1 MKLALKFNL
10 IFIVVFGLGLL
21 ATAFIANRFLQDN
34 AREETVQRARLM
46 MESARSTRNYTT
58 TEIRPILERYQRAN
72 GVFYPETVP
81 AFSAIKIF
89 SYLRKTY
96 PDYSYREATL
106 NPTNPED
113 RAVEWEADVVNIFRN
128 DPTKTEFVG
137 EREAPSGR
145 TLFLA
150 KPFKAVQSC
159 LECHSTPDVAPAA
172 MVKIYGSNN
181 GFGWKLNEIVAAQIV
196 SVPMSVP
203 QAVASKALWNLMLWL
218 AAIAVVSLIMLNFTL
233 ILAVIRPVARL
244 SAAADQISK
253 GHLDVPELPVNGKDE
268 VSVLA
273 DSFNRMH
280 RSLKSAMKML
290 ED

>member
-1 MKLALKFNL
+1 L
-10 IFIVVFGLGLL
+10 IFVTVFGLGLA
-21 ATAFIANRFLQDN
+21 ATVFIANRFLQDN
-34 AREETVQRARLM
+34 AREETVQQARLM
-46 MESARSTRNYTT
+46 MESAGSTRNYTS

-96 PDYSYREATL
+96 PNYSYREATL

-113 RAVEWEADVVNIFRN
+113 RAVDWESDVINVFRN
-128 DPTKTEFVG
+128 DPTKLEFVG
-137 EREAPSGR
+137 ERDAPSGR
-145 TLFLA
+145 SLFLA
-150 KPFKAVQSC
+150 KPITAKQSC
-159 LECHSTPDVAPAA
+159 LECHSTPDVAPPA
-172 MVKIYGSNN
+172 MVKIYGANN
-181 GFGWKLNEIVAAQIV
+181 GFGWKLNEVVSAQIV

-203 QAVASKALWNLMLWL
+203 QSVASKALWNLMLWL
-218 AAIAVVSLIMLNFTL
+218 AAIAVISLILLNFTL
-233 ILAVIRPVARL
+233 ILAVIRPVSRL
-244 SAAADQISK
+244 STAADQISK
-253 GHLDVPELPVNGKDE
+253 GNLDVPELPVQGKDE

>member
-1 MKLALKFNL
+1 MNLSLKFNL
-10 IFIVVFGLGLL
+10 IFITVFGLGLA
-21 ATAFIANRFLQDN
+21 ATVFIANRFLQGN
-34 AREETVQRARLM
+34 AREETVQQARLM
-46 MESARSTRNYTT
+46 MESAGSTRNYTS

-96 PDYSYREATL
+96 PNYSYREATL

-113 RAVEWEADVVNIFRN
+113 RAVDWESDIINVFRN
-128 DPTKTEFVG
+128 DPTKLEFVG
-137 EREAPSGR
+137 ERDAPSGR
-145 TLFLA
+145 SLFLA
-150 KPFKAVQSC
+150 KPITAKQSC
-159 LECHSTPDVAPAA
+159 LECHSTPDVAPPA
-172 MVKIYGSNN
+172 MVKIYGANN
-181 GFGWKLNEIVAAQIV
+181 GFGWKLNEVVSAQIV

-218 AAIAVVSLIMLNFTL
+218 AAIAVISLILLNFTL
-233 ILAVIRPVARL
+233 ILAVIRPVSRL
-244 SAAADQISK
+244 STAADQISK
-253 GHLDVPELPVNGKDE
+253 GNLDVPELPVRGKDE

>member
-1 MKLALKFNL
+1 MNLSLKFNL
-10 IFIVVFGLGLL
+10 IFITVFGLGLA
-21 ATAFIANRFLQDN
+21 ATVFIANRFLQDN
-34 AREETVQRARLM
+34 AREETVQQARLM
-46 MESARSTRNYTT
+46 MESAGSTRNYTS

-96 PDYSYREATL
+96 PNYSYREATL

-113 RAVEWEADVVNIFRN
+113 RAVDWESDIINVFRN
-128 DPTKTEFVG
+128 DPTKLEFVG
-137 EREAPSGR
+137 ERDAPSGR
-145 TLFLA
+145 SLFLA
-150 KPFKAVQSC
+150 KPITAKQSC
-159 LECHSTPDVAPAA
+159 LECHSTPDVAPPAL
-172 MVKIYGSNN
+172 VKIYGANN
-181 GFGWKLNEIVAAQIV
+181 GFGWKLNEVVSAQIV

-218 AAIAVVSLIMLNFTL
+218 AAIAVISLILLNFTL
-233 ILAVIRPVARL
+233 ILAVIRPVSRL
-244 SAAADQISK
+244 STAADQISK
-253 GHLDVPELPVNGKDE
+253 GNLDVPELPVQGKDE

>member
-1 MKLALKFNL
+1 MNLSLKFNL
-10 IFIVVFGLGLL
+10 IFITVFGLGLA
-21 ATAFIANRFLQDN
+21 ATVFIANRFLQDN
-34 AREETVQRARLM
+34 AREETVQQARLM
-46 MESARSTRNYTT
+46 MESAGSTRNYTS

-96 PDYSYREATL
+96 PNYSYREATL

-113 RAVEWEADVVNIFRN
+113 RAVDWESDIINVFRN
-128 DPTKTEFVG
+128 DPTKLEFVG
-137 EREAPSGR
+137 ERDAPSGR
-145 TLFLA
+145 SLFLA
-150 KPFKAVQSC
+150 KPITAKQSC
-159 LECHSTPDVAPAA
+159 LECHSTPDVAPPA
-172 MVKIYGSNN
+172 MVKIYGANN
-181 GFGWKLNEIVAAQIV
+181 GFGWKLNEVVSAQIV

-218 AAIAVVSLIMLNFTL
+218 AAIAVISLILLNFTL
-233 ILAVIRPVARL
+233 ILAVIRPVSRL
-244 SAAADQISK
+244 STAADQISK
-253 GHLDVPELPVNGKDE
+253 GNLDVPELPVQGKDE

>member
-1 MKLALKFNL
+1 MNLSLKFNL
-10 IFIVVFGLGLL
+10 IFITVFGLGLA
-21 ATAFIANRFLQDN
+21 ATVFIANRFLQDN
-34 AREETVQRARLM
+34 AREETVQQARLM
-46 MESARSTRNYTT
+46 MESAGSTRNYTS

-96 PDYSYREATL
+96 PNYSYREATL

-113 RAVEWEADVVNIFRN
+113 RAVDWESDIINVFRN
-128 DPTKTEFVG
+128 DPTKLEFVG
-137 EREAPSGR
+137 ERDAPSGR
-145 TLFLA
+145 SLFLA
-150 KPFKAVQSC
+150 KPITAKQSC
-159 LECHSTPDVAPAA
+159 LECHSTPDVAPPA
-172 MVKIYGSNN
+172 MVKIYGANN
-181 GFGWKLNEIVAAQIV
+181 GFGWKLNEVVSAQIV

-218 AAIAVVSLIMLNFTL
+218 AAIAVISLILLNFTL
-233 ILAVIRPVARL
+233 ILAVIRPVSRL
-244 SAAADQISK
+244 STAADQISK
-253 GHLDVPELPVNGKDE
+253 GNLDVPELPVRGKDE